1 MTPPRDLHDK
11 DALIAARMARIEAL
25 VAGNEALVAEN
36 AALAARVAELEVK
49 LGLPPKT
56 PDNSSVPPSKGQK
69 PSGASAPKAKAKPHR
84 GAHRPLHPNPTAKRA
99 VLAATCKGCGADVSG
114 MTQIVCEER
123 PRRNPPDRAGRH
135 AGVAAWRR
143 VPLLLQTLQGR
154 AAGGIGAGIAV
165 RAEPARLCHLSALG
179 PGPSAGAA
187 VHGAGGPVR
196 ARHQRGRAGQHPRC
210 ESQGLFGAD
219 APDQGAAA
227 GGHDAG
233 LG

>member
-11 DALIAARMARIEAL
+11 DALIAALMARIEAL

-114 MTQIVCEER
+114 MTQIVCEEYDR
-123 PRRNPPDRAGRH
+123 VEIPRIACLRDDPDASL
-135 AGVAAWRR
+135 WPY
-143 VPLLLQTLQGR
+143 PLYRGCPT
-154 AAGGIGAGIAV
+154 
-165 RAEPARLCHLSALG
+165 ARS
-179 PGPSAGAA
+179 
-187 VHGAGGPVR
+187 
-196 ARHQRGRAGQHPRC
+196 
-210 ESQGLFGAD
+210 
-219 APDQGAAA
+219 
-227 GGHDAG
+227 
-233 LG
+233 

>member
-11 DALIAARMARIEAL
+11 DALIAALMARIEAL

-84 GAHRPLHPNPTAKRA
+84 GAHRPLHPNPTAKR
-99 VLAATCKGCGADVSG
+99 GAGGDLQGLWRRRVRHDADRLRG
-114 MTQIVCEER
+114 IR

-196 ARHQRGRAGQHPRC
+196 ARH
-210 ESQGLFGAD
+210 
-219 APDQGAAA
+219 
-227 GGHDAG
+227 
-233 LG
+233 